1 MSCRRSRPELG
12 GYILGGLDPSEHQV
26 LEEHL
31 AVCDRCR
38 DDLEEL
44 ADLPE
49 LLAEAWTAPQRA
61 PTDLRHRVLA
71 QVGRRTWRRRRVPA
85 LLAAAIGVVAAV
97 AGGVVVAVM
106 DRPPP
111 ADTVLTLQ
119 GAAPVGI
126 VGEAAMTQVDAGV
139 QLDLDLAG
147 LQTSEEGYYHAWLHR
162 DEVRVSAG
170 TFVGT
175 SDGEVT
181 VQLLCGGRL
190 EDYDRLT
197 VTWHPFDGPDELIA
211 VDASFGRG
219 ASDVGDEVEDAPTV
233 RDDW

>member
-1 MSCRRSRPELG
+1 MSCQRFRPELG
-12 GYILGGLDPSEHQV
+12 GYVLGGLEPSEHEA

-31 AVCDRCR
+31 AACGRCR
-38 DDLEEL
+38 AELEEL

-61 PTDLRHRVLA
+61 PADLRHRVLA

-85 LLAAAIGVVAAV
+85 LLAAAIGLLAAV
-97 AGGVVVAVM
+97 AGGAVVAVV

-111 ADTVLTLQ
+111 ADAVLTLQ
-119 GAAPVGI
+119 GDAPVGI

-147 LQTSEEGYYHAWLHR
+147 LQTSEAGYYHAWLHR
-162 DEVRVSAG
+162 GEVRVSAG
-170 TFVGT
+170 TFVGA
-175 SDGEVT
+175 SDGDVT
-181 VQLLCGGRL
+181 VQLLCGGQL

-197 VTWHPFDGPDELIA
+197 VTWHPFDGPDEVVA

-219 ASDVGDEVEDAPTV
+219 DADVGDDVPDAPA